1 MFHYDSSR
9 GSNEYQALDLAE
21 KVLKYFRLPIE
32 GRFEEVPC
40 LQQNNG
46 YDCGIHVL
54 CNTEQLASYAGHYG
68 KLRGCPKITPD
79 QVQTK
84 RWDILNIIEKLRI
97 GRRW

>member
-1 MFHYDSSR
+1 MFHYDSSH

-97 GRRW
+97 GRR